1 MGAVRRDRRG
11 YFRCASHRRI
21 SSEIWIILLYSL
33 IVKQTS
39 SKKNLTRRAVQSQ
52 ETPFGGRSNLS
63 HANFV
68 SDHAIGLTASVVT
81 RIVTPSQF
89 RERAMVVTETDW
101 LRMRGLIAEMD
112 NGTRTH
118 QIAGSVLAG
127 SFVSFACLCLSFPS
141 AAAVTG
147 WLWTVGV
154 TLTCCSGVLSVA
166 CFLFDRS
173 LDKSRIEKRH
183 SLLKEMD
190 QMQARFEYAASCE
203 FSRKR
208 ERKRKC

>member
-1 MGAVRRDRRG
+1 M
-11 YFRCASHRRI
+11 
-21 SSEIWIILLYSL
+21 IILLYNL
-33 IVKQTS
+33 IVKQAR
-39 SKKNLTRRAVQSQ
+39 SKTNLTRHAVQSQ
-52 ETPFGGRSNLS
+52 VAPFGSRANRS
-63 HANFV
+63 HANSV

-81 RIVTPSQF
+81 RIVAPSLF
-89 RERAMVVTETDW
+89 RERAMVVMESDW
-101 LRMRGLIAEMD
+101 LRIRSLIAEMD
-112 NGTRTH
+112 NGTRTY

-183 SLLKEMD
+183 SLLREMD
-190 QMQARFEYAASCE
+190 QMQARFEHAASCE
-203 FSRKR
+203 LSRKR

>member
-1 MGAVRRDRRG
+1 M
-11 YFRCASHRRI
+11 S
-21 SSEIWIILLYSL
+21 
-33 IVKQTS
+33 
-39 SKKNLTRRAVQSQ
+39 
-52 ETPFGGRSNLS
+52 GRSSLS
-63 HANFV
+63 RANFV
-68 SDHAIGLTASVVT
+68 SDRAIGLTASVVT
-81 RIVTPSQF
+81 KLVTPSQF

-101 LRMRGLIAEMD
+101 LRMRGLVAAID
-112 NGTRTH
+112 SGTRTY

-183 SLLKEMD
+183 SVLKEMD
-190 QMQARFEYAASCE
+190 QMQARFEHAASCE

>member
-1 MGAVRRDRRG
+1 M
-11 YFRCASHRRI
+11 
-21 SSEIWIILLYSL
+21 
-33 IVKQTS
+33 VKQTRL
-39 SKKNLTRRAVQSQ
+39 KTNLTRRAVESQ
-52 ETPFGGRSNLS
+52 EATLSGRSSLS
-63 HANFV
+63 RANFV
-68 SDHAIGLTASVVT
+68 SDRAIGLNASVVT
-81 RIVTPSQF
+81 RVVTRSLF
-89 RERAMVVTETDW
+89 RERAMVITETDW
-101 LRMRGLIAEMD
+101 LRMRGLIAEMG
-112 NGTRTH
+112 NGTRAY

-183 SLLKEMD
+183 SVLKEMD
-190 QMQARFEYAASCE
+190 QMQARFEHAASCE

>member
-1 MGAVRRDRRG
+1 M
-11 YFRCASHRRI
+11 
-21 SSEIWIILLYSL
+21 
-33 IVKQTS
+33 KQTS
-39 SKKNLTRRAVQSQ
+39 LKTNLTRGTAQSQ
-52 ETPFGGRSNLS
+52 GASLGSRANWS
-63 HANFV
+63 HANSV
-68 SDHAIGLTASVVT
+68 SDHAVGLTASVVT
-81 RIVTPSQF
+81 RVVTPSLF

-112 NGTRTH
+112 NGTRTYE
-118 QIAGSVLAG
+118 IAGSVLAG

-141 AAAVTG
+141 AAAVPG

-154 TLTCCSGVLSVA
+154 ILTCCSGVLAGA

-173 LDKSRIEKRH
+173 LHKSRIEKRH

-190 QMQARFEYAASCE
+190 LMQARLEHAASCE
-203 FSRKR
+203 SSRKR